1 MNHNQ
6 YTNYIESE
14 SITLKESF
22 VYDREDDED
31 DEQGV
36 KPKKVSVR
44 KTRKTDFLDF
54 VSK

>member
-14 SITLKESF
+14 RLTLKESF
-22 VYDREDDED
+22 VYDREDDDED
-31 DEQGV
+31 A
-36 KPKKVSVR
+36 KPKKTAIR